1 MKLGNSTKYLATYV
15 HLLFISL
22 NFIFQVWWGMLYI
35 HMKCAEE
42 HTGWLGPHGGTSGEG
57 VRCELRPFDSL
68 IASDDAQ
75 EWVGTSN

>member
-1 MKLGNSTKYLATYV
+1 
-15 HLLFISL
+15 
-22 NFIFQVWWGMLYI
+22 
-35 HMKCAEE
+35 MKCAEE
-42 HTGWLGPHGGTSGEG
+42 YTGWLGQHGGEG

>member
-1 MKLGNSTKYLATYV
+1 
-15 HLLFISL
+15 
-22 NFIFQVWWGMLYI
+22 MLYI

-42 HTGWLGPHGGTSGEG
+42 HTGWLAPHGGTGGEG

>member
-1 MKLGNSTKYLATYV
+1 MRCLVGDALHTHEVRRRAYRLAG
-15 HLLFISL
+15 L
-22 NFIFQVWWGMLYI
+22 
-35 HMKCAEE
+35 
-42 HTGWLGPHGGTSGEG
+42 HGGTGGEG

>member
-1 MKLGNSTKYLATYV
+1 MGNALHTHEVRRRAYRLA
-15 HLLFISL
+15 L
-22 NFIFQVWWGMLYI
+22 
-35 HMKCAEE
+35 
-42 HTGWLGPHGGTSGEG
+42 HGGGTGGEG